1 MIKEIEVGGVKHS
14 ITLADDMIGSGLKR
28 VDGDKIVIN
37 FGAGLKMSSGNAL
50 EVNTNNIVGSGL
62 FAEGGKISLSIPSIV
77 SPNQGLI
84 FDGAGIAVSGEAASR
99 ILAGA
104 GLIATSGL
112 LKANVNT
119 SSGLSIYE
127 NKILVKVVYRTSGL
141 RLFFNSSG
149 ELDVTQD

>member
-14 ITLADDMIGSGLKR
+14 ITLADNMIGSGLKR
-28 VDGDKIVIN
+28 ADGDKIMIN
-37 FGAGLKMSSGNAL
+37 FGSGLKMSSGNAL
-50 EVNTNNIVGSGL
+50 EVDTKNIVGSGL
-62 FAEGGKISLSIPSIV
+62 FATEGKISLSIPSIV
-77 SPNQGLI
+77 SQGQGLF
-84 FDGAGIAVSGEAASR
+84 FDGRGIAVSGECVSR
-99 ILAGA
+99 ILSGA

-119 SSGLSIYE
+119 SSGLSIDE
-127 NKILVKVVYRTSGL
+127 NKILVKVAYRTSGL